1 MSNKERLFR
10 AFNNE
15 PVDRIPVG
23 FWFHFLQSKDFSAA
37 VDHPALVE
45 KNIEGHRNYIDA
57 CHPDFVKI
65 MSDGFFHYPIG
76 KREEYL
82 SVSDLKKIQ
91 VIEADHPWISAQA
104 ELVQS
109 VSSIQTDTAY
119 FYNVFSPVSS
129 LLGVLGAEDFFVFLK
144 QDPAVVSEALHTI
157 AKGLVVLTK
166 QVSERGADGVYFSVS
181 NPNTKMISTETYAT
195 YIAPSEVFYLREAEK
210 LSENNILHIC
220 GYDGKRNVLSAYR
233 EYPAKAINWAVHVE
247 SVGLAEGKMLFGGK
261 AVIGGFAN
269 TPGSL
274 IHTGSKE
281 EISAYVHNII
291 QEAGK
296 TGVII
301 GADCT
306 VPADIAYER
315 LNWIRQAVADMS
327 V

>member
-15 PVDRIPVG
+15 SVDRIPVG
-23 FWFHFLQSKDFSAA
+23 FWFHFLQSKDFNAA

-45 KNIEGHRNYIDA
+45 KNVEGHRKYIDT

-82 SVSDLKKIQ
+82 SASDLKNIR
-91 VIEADHPWISAQA
+91 VVEADHPWIIAQA

-109 VSSIQTDTAY
+109 VTSMQADTAY

-129 LLGVLGAEDFFVFLK
+129 LLGVLGAENFFVFLK
-144 QDPAVVSEALHTI
+144 QDPAAVCEALHTI

-166 QVSERGADGVYFSVS
+166 QVRERGADGVYFSVS
-181 NPNTKMISTETYAT
+181 NPDAKTISTETYTT
-195 YIAPSEVFYLREAEK
+195 YIAPSEIYYLREAEK

-220 GYDGKRNVLSAYR
+220 GYDGKRNDLSVYR
-233 EYPAKAINWAVHVE
+233 EYPVKAVNWAVNVE
-247 SVGLAEGKMLFGGK
+247 SVSLAEGKKLFGGK

-274 IHTGSKE
+274 IHTGSNE
-281 EISAYVHNII
+281 ELSAYVRDII
-291 QEAGK
+291 REAGK

-306 VPADIAYER
+306 VPEDIAYER
-315 LNWIRQAVADMS
+315 LSWVRQAVADLS
-327 V
+327 D